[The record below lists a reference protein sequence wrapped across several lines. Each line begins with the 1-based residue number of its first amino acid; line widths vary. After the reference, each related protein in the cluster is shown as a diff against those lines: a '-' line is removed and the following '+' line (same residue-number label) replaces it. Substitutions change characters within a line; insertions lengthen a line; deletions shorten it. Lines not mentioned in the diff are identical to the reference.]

1 MKYLEKT
8 WVRILASLLS
18 ASFIYELI
26 TINSDD
32 PNHLHSKDNSSVFIL
47 IVGPIIYFVLTMFL
61 NKKSKSQL
69 KNLK

>member
-26 TINSDD
+26 TINSND
-32 PNHLHSKDNSSVFIL
+32 PNHLHSKNNSGVFIL
-47 IVGPIIYFVLTMFL
+47 IVGPIIYLVLTMYL
-61 NKKSKSQL
+61 NKNPNH
-69 KNLK
+69 NLKT

>member
-8 WVRILASLLS
+8 WVRIIVALLS

-47 IVGPIIYFVLTMFL
+47 LVSPIIYFFLTMYI
-61 NKKSKSQL
+61 NRKSKSPF
-69 KNLK
+69 